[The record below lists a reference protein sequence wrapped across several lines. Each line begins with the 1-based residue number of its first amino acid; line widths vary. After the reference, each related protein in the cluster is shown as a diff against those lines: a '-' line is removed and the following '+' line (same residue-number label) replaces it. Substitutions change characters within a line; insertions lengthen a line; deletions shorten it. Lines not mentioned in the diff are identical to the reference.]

1 MGKLF
6 LNLTKL
12 NLHINMNAFERI
24 LARAPDTTKRNV
36 EKNIAIANRIIEI
49 LRGQGKT
56 QRDLARAM
64 GKSESE
70 ISKWLTGLH
79 NLELR
84 TIYKIEAVLG
94 EDIIEIKESKI
105 EFVG

>member
-1 MGKLF
+1 MD
-6 LNLTKL
+6 
-12 NLHINMNAFERI
+12 AFDRI
-24 LARAPDTTKRNV
+24 LSRTPDDTKRIID
-36 EKNIAIANRIIEI
+36 KNLAIANRIIEI

-56 QRDLARAM
+56 QRDLARAL

-84 TIYKIEAVLG
+84 ITFKI
-94 EDIIEIKESKI
+94 
-105 EFVG
+105 